1 MTMRFHL
8 NVVRILRIQCNMCI
22 IVIDGWNA
30 LPLLHDGYLILVHA
44 KVIVFV
50 KEGHGLIVG
59 VIASHDAEWELLTRL
74 GVTRLEGE
82 DCFNVEL
89 NVGRSR
95 SKFGG

>member
-1 MTMRFHL
+1 MF
-8 NVVRILRIQCNMCI
+8 
-22 IVIDGWNA
+22 A
-30 LPLLHDGYLILVHA
+30 
-44 KVIVFV
+44 
-50 KEGHGLIVG
+50 KEGYGLIVG